1 MMAANPVWKGVVGTV
16 PDLLA
21 APYFQFIAATV
32 AKPTEIIP
40 MANDATLAGLQTLAF
55 GYNSYNTALTAVP
68 SVYGG
73 ISAQEAAMRT
83 LSWSVGANSILV

>member
-1 MMAANPVWKGVVGTV
+1 MLANPVWKGVVGTV

-40 MANDATLAGLQTLAF
+40 MANDATLAQLQGLAAGF
-55 GYNSYNTALTAVP
+55 NSA
-68 SVYGG
+68 
-73 ISAQEAAMRT
+73 I
-83 LSWSVGANSILV
+83 ILPWQLYLLCMVE